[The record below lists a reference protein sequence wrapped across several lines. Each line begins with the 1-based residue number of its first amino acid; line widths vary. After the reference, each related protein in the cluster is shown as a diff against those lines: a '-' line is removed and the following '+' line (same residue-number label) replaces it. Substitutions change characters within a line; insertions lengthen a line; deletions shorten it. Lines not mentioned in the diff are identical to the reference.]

1 VDQARTLNS
10 LGALSQQE
18 GAYMLA
24 REQYEHALV
33 LARAQETR
41 QIEGRALRGLG
52 DIARHMG
59 HFVEARRYYNDAA
72 AIANELNT
80 PPERCAILHRQ
91 GELYISQEQ
100 YPEALEAWIEAL
112 AQDQRIDHPER
123 DATQKRIEDLVA
135 KQHLEKTYKELCRR
149 YHLD

>member
-1 VDQARTLNS
+1 MS
-10 LGALSQQE
+10 
-18 GAYMLA
+18 A

-52 DIARHMG
+52 DIARLMG
-59 HFVEARRYYNDAA
+59 HFADARRYYNDAA

-80 PPERCAILHRQ
+80 LPERCAILRRQ

-100 YPEALEAWIEAL
+100 YPEALDAWIEAL
-112 AQDQRIDHPER
+112 AQDRRIDHPER
-123 DATQKRIEDLVA
+123 VAMQKKIEDLVA
-135 KQHLEKTYKELCRR
+135 KQHLEEAYKEARARHQLE
-149 YHLD
+149 